1 MDTSTTLQRL
11 RRYWTAPP
19 LRRLRKITSNCS
31 LQILPLLAA
40 LLASTPMCAQEPTPE
55 QLRQAVQFHLE
66 AAKQG
71 DPNAQLMVSQAYW
84 NGWGVTQ
91 HHDIAIR
98 WLKKAAD
105 QNHPPALTDYGHRLL
120 TGTGVATNIE
130 EGLAL
135 LDKASASGF
144 AHAKVVLGAYYLNL
158 TLDHEVVD
166 ASKGEQYLREA
177 VALGDAN
184 AMMYLGVMYLLGVEP
199 GANQNAP
206 VQTDKALHWLT
217 KSAEALNLNAMLTLG
232 RFYQEPGFQQQ
243 SAERAYFW
251 FYLVK
256 QITGSVADGLV
267 RAELSLSKA
276 KRAKVMDEVEAWLKA
291 RESLFQAGG

>member
-1 MDTSTTLQRL
+1 MPTRGH
-11 RRYWTAPP
+11 
-19 LRRLRKITSNCS
+19 
-31 LQILPLLAA
+31 
-40 LLASTPMCAQEPTPE
+40 AQEPTPE
-55 QLRQAVQFHLE
+55 QLRQAVQFHME

-71 DPNAQLMVSQAYW
+71 DANAQLMVSQAYW
-84 NGWGVTQ
+84 NGWGVSQ

-98 WLKKAAD
+98 WLKKSAD
-105 QNHPPALTDYGHRLL
+105 QNYPPALTDYGHRLL
-120 TGTGVATNIE
+120 TGTGVTTNIN

-135 LDKASASGF
+135 LDKASAAGF

-158 TLDHEVVD
+158 TLDHQVVD

-177 VALGDAN
+177 VALGDSN

-199 GANQNAP
+199 GANLNAP

-243 SAERAYFW
+243 NAERAYFW

-276 KRAKVMDEVEAWLKA
+276 KRAKVLDEVEAWLKV
-291 RESLFQAGG
+291 RESLVQAGE